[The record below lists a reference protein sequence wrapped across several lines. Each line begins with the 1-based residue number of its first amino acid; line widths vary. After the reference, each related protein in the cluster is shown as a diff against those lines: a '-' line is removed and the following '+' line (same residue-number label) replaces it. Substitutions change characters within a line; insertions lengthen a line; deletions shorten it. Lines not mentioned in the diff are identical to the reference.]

1 MSILTRKK
9 FFVQIRG
16 KSVTSK
22 GATKK
27 EAYLGSMSS
36 CAHYMAKLLPNFERL
51 RSIQRTN
58 TGRSISEGG
67 NLTYSTMAT
76 INEMTIWDN
85 QNTSVQRQKKSWKN
99 TERGWISNIT
109 IATRRCEIGVG
120 GNRLVLSVEEKWIRW
135 KGIAI
140 RDHQQTRK
148 SGQFPFYKSR
158 NVGALSLDYN
168 MSC

>member
-16 KSVTSK
+16 KWVTLK

-27 EAYLGSMSS
+27 EAYLGSMSP

-51 RSIQRTN
+51 RSIQRTS

-67 NLTYSTMAT
+67 IWHILQWRQSTRWQYG
-76 INEMTIWDN
+76 IIRIHQCRD
-85 QNTSVQRQKKSWKN
+85 KKSWKN

-140 RDHQQTRK
+140 RDHQQMRK